1 MPAKTIA
8 IAIIAFLLGA
18 PVCAEGTDDPKDTES
33 QQIQK
38 ETGDP
43 SMREL
48 LEFLG
53 QWETDDGNWID
64 PTDIDWLI
72 TPNQGSKNDD

>member
-8 IAIIAFLLGA
+8 IAIMVFLLGTT
-18 PVCAEGTDDPKDTES
+18 VCWGGTDDRKDNDSHQS
-33 QQIQK
+33 QKKI
-38 ETGDP
+38 EDP

-64 PTDIDWLI
+64 PSDIDWLI